1 MSRQEHE
8 AMSDN
13 EIYPKWVATGV
24 GGHRYNT
31 LDEYLYTSDAPPVE
45 YDEYVRTLQR
55 AEAAEAERDQ
65 LLSHLADADQ
75 SSMERIAKIDALEA
89 ALAAVLPDFYRE
101 VCAEAERIIESSGMV
116 SGAHWNAMK
125 IILERRGVHRRCSV
139 SANHPPE

>member
-1 MSRQEHE
+1 
-8 AMSDN
+8 MSDN

-65 LLSHLADADQ
+65 LLRHLADADQ
-75 SSMERIAKIDALEA
+75 SSMERIAK
-89 ALAAVLPDFYRE
+89 
-101 VCAEAERIIESSGMV
+101 
-116 SGAHWNAMK
+116 
-125 IILERRGVHRRCSV
+125 
-139 SANHPPE
+139 